1 MPTNTIQT
9 TMMEQLSSSASN
21 VMVGVSSSTGLP
33 VMPPTL
39 AGEEGNEWQ
48 QPPVALVMA
57 SERCDDENP
66 SVNLQDFL
74 FNTMRSP
81 Q

>member
-1 MPTNTIQT
+1 
-9 TMMEQLSSSASN
+9 MMEQMAPSASN
-21 VMVGVSSSTGLP
+21 VVVGVSSATGLP
-33 VMPPTL
+33 VMAPGL
-39 AGEEGNEWQ
+39 SGGEENNEWQ
-48 QPPVALVMA
+48 QQPTMALVMP

-66 SVNLQDFL
+66 SVNLQEFL

>member
-1 MPTNTIQT
+1 MITNI
-9 TMMEQLSSSASN
+9 EQLVSSASN
-21 VMVGVSSSTGLP
+21 VVVGVSSATGLP
-33 VMPPTL
+33 VMTSTL
-39 AGEEGNEWQ
+39 SSEENSEWQ
-48 QPPVALVMA
+48 QPVTLLIP

-66 SVNLQDFL
+66 SVNLQEFL

>member
-1 MPTNTIQT
+1 
-9 TMMEQLSSSASN
+9 MMEPLTSSASN
-21 VMVGVSSSTGLP
+21 VVVGVSSATGMP
-33 VMPPTL
+33 VMTSTL
-39 AGEEGNEWQ
+39 SGEDNNEWQ
-48 QPPVALVMA
+48 PPVTLVMP

-66 SVNLQDFL
+66 SVNLQEFL

>member
-1 MPTNTIQT
+1 
-9 TMMEQLSSSASN
+9 MEQLASTTSN
-21 VMVGVSSSTGLP
+21 VVVGVSSATGLP
-33 VMPPTL
+33 VMAPTL
-39 AGEEGNEWQ
+39 SGEENNEWQ
-48 QPPVALVMA
+48 SSVALVMP

-66 SVNLQDFL
+66 SVNLQEFL

>member
-1 MPTNTIQT
+1 MFQA
-9 TMMEQLSSSASN
+9 TMMEPLTSSASN
-21 VMVGVSSSTGLP
+21 VVVGVSSATGMP
-33 VMPPTL
+33 VMCS
-39 AGEEGNEWQ
+39 EDSNEWQ
-48 QPPVALVMA
+48 PPVTLVMP

-66 SVNLQDFL
+66 SVNLQEFL

>member
-1 MPTNTIQT
+1 MIEHLAPST
-9 TMMEQLSSSASN
+9 SN
-21 VMVGVSSSTGLP
+21 MVVGVSSATGLP
-33 VMPPTL
+33 VMAPGL
-39 AGEEGNEWQ
+39 SSGEENNEWQ
-48 QPPVALVMA
+48 QQQAMTLVMP

>member
-1 MPTNTIQT
+1 
-9 TMMEQLSSSASN
+9 MEQLASSTSN
-21 VMVGVSSSTGLP
+21 VVVGVSSATGLP
-33 VMPPTL
+33 VMAPTL
-39 AGEEGNEWQ
+39 SGEENNEW
-48 QPPVALVMA
+48 QPPVALVMP

-66 SVNLQDFL
+66 SVNLQEFL

>member
-1 MPTNTIQT
+1 
-9 TMMEQLSSSASN
+9 MEQLVPSVSN
-21 VMVGVSSSTGLP
+21 TVVGVSSATGLP
-33 VMPPTL
+33 VMAPTL
-39 AGEEGNEWQ
+39 SGEENNEWQ
-48 QPPVALVMA
+48 TPVALLMP

>member
-1 MPTNTIQT
+1 MFQA
-9 TMMEQLSSSASN
+9 TMMEPLTSSASN
-21 VMVGVSSSTGLP
+21 VVVGVSSATGMP
-33 VMPPTL
+33 VMAPTL
-39 AGEEGNEWQ
+39 SSEDSNEWQ
-48 QPPVALVMA
+48 PPVTLVMP

-66 SVNLQDFL
+66 SVNLQEFL

>member
-1 MPTNTIQT
+1 MITS
-9 TMMEQLSSSASN
+9 MEQLASGAPG
-21 VMVGVSSSTGLP
+21 VVVGVSSATGVP
-33 VMPPTL
+33 VL
-39 AGEEGNEWQ
+39 GGEENNEWQ
-48 QPPVALVMA
+48 SPVTLVMA

-66 SVNLQDFL
+66 SVNLQEFL